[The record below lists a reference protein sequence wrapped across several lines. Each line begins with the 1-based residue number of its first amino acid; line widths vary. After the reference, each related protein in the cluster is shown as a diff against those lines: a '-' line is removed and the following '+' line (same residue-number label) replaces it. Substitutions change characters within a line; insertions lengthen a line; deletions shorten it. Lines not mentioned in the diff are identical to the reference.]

1 MPRNPN
7 SERAKKMADRRAS
20 NITWIYFILHG
31 EDVWGENIGW
41 DGLSFVKIGRAVE
54 NCRNR
59 MSHIQCG
66 NPVSLKFLGCMPG
79 DSKLE
84 HELHKYL
91 KPFRH
96 GCGEWFNYM
105 FPVANFIN
113 SLHLF
118 NIDGNCEPKGD
129 VLLGC
134 NCEAD
139 LEELMNMQIES

>member
-1 MPRNPN
+1 
-7 SERAKKMADRRAS
+7 
-20 NITWIYFILHG
+20 
-31 EDVWGENIGW
+31 
-41 DGLSFVKIGRAVE
+41 
-54 NCRNR
+54 
-59 MSHIQCG
+59 
-66 NPVSLKFLGCMPG
+66 MPG

-91 KPFRH
+91 NPFRH
-96 GCGEWFNYM
+96 GGGEWFNYM

-139 LEELMNMQIES
+139 LEELMNMQVES

>member
-1 MPRNPN
+1 
-7 SERAKKMADRRAS
+7 MADKRAS
-20 NITWIYFILHG
+20 NPTWIYFILHG

-134 NCEAD
+134 NCEGD

>member
-7 SERAKKMADRRAS
+7 SERAVQMAEKRRTMP
-20 NITWIYFILHG
+20 TWIYFILHG
-31 EDVWGENIGW
+31 EDVWGECVGW

-66 NPVSLKFLGCMPG
+66 NPVPLKFLGCIPG
-79 DSKLE
+79 SPELE
-84 HELHKYL
+84 REVHSYF

-96 GCGEWFNYM
+96 CGEWFSYN

-129 VLLGC
+129 LLLGC

-139 LEELMNMQIES
+139 LEELMNIQIES